1 MALAPQTQEFQT
13 LLGQVQEIESEKD
26 KIKFLRDKGVDPKEF
41 QEVTE
46 DFVEKAERG
55 TLRPDTSFSA
65 GKMVTG
71 GIGRLGSAAATLAGQ
86 GIELAAGKEAREK
99 VSNVFSELG
108 DNIDD
113 NLKKTRVGKAVST
126 ALKETFD
133 PELST
138 AEEIGSYFVPFG
150 VATKAL
156 TAATAGLKTTT
167 ALGTAAKAGTIGV
180 AADVLTR
187 QEDEVFLPEVIAMLG
202 PKGEEAAAALS
213 INPDDTVAE
222 KRLKQIADSTL
233 GAGVA
238 SGLIKAIGLTAGK
251 VAGKAKALKKD
262 KVTEPIE
269 ETVDKTPVEAEVVE
283 IAPNEYRQRGK
294 IIQTLGKVNTG
305 LGRMFTTTAG
315 MPKELF
321 DSYLTSR
328 GFVAGQDMLI
338 QGEAKKLEKL
348 IKKTGADRVTV
359 NRALAMEGGSYDLPE
374 EVLEQV
380 IKMREAINL
389 NEVAVKDALKLA
401 VDDDIQI
408 KLGED
413 GGAYLTRTF
422 QTFTNPKW
430 SKDIKKALD
439 MKPEKLSSKAKI
451 AASQSGNTADVYE
464 VVYNARQHLQKQYPE
479 LTPAQIDG
487 VISDIVDRGKGGQF
501 DLITSLLSGGTGEKA
516 VKVLRGRKDIDKPIL
531 ELMGEVKDPVRNFT
545 ETMRNQN
552 KLIAKANYLK
562 DVKAFAERNLGK
574 EVKTQGLFP
583 FLPSDTATFL
593 RQGERIGGKDITK
606 NVGELAA
613 QELGRLGGTGAPVGL
628 NKVFTTDEM
637 YTMLE
642 RGIDTFG
649 FDNPVGK
656 GWLNVFAKPAGVG
669 QAMETVFDHTAHAV
683 NTYGMLQQLTMNGNL
698 LRPSV
703 FKNAQTSMYS
713 LYQKAAKN
721 DPESLAYLARLKER
735 GVLDSSV
742 VAETVKRNLDR
753 FGEGAEGA
761 MSKAVKAPFRGASAL
776 YGGIDDF
783 GKVIAHQAEM
793 QAYRKAFP
801 NATADEVFDYA
812 ADVVRNT
819 MPSYTTAVPAV
830 RALSRLP
837 FGTYATFPAEVLRT
851 QYNIIKIGL
860 KDIAQGTATGNANLA
875 ATGLRRLSALGA
887 TAAGIGYAIDQ
898 NNQELGVTP
907 TDIRGLNL
915 TVPEY
920 QKNTLKIMEEPF
932 YVDKNGHIMTKFVD
946 SGAIDAAQYVKGPI
960 RAIMGRV
967 MAGEEV
973 TEREIDDI
981 FKDAFKEVYSPFISE
996 KFLTQALVETYTG
1009 MDAEGRPIRRGLSVA
1024 DDIKDTTVN
1033 LVKVMTPGSIK
1044 AGQKVLRADQSEMLR
1059 GVGEGQTAA
1068 GFPMRME
1075 DQVDFFT
1082 TGIRHNTVDFSKAM
1096 GSSIYEDTK
1105 ELRTPNDAFKAFV
1118 KQIPDK
1124 ILTPQEEQDIYN
1136 EFRRMQEIK
1145 KERMARVADKIDV
1158 FRQMEVVGK
1167 DGNKRNITMDDIIM
1181 GATSDAKYRT
1191 SESLLRSAVEGK
1203 KGRGIFQADF
1213 IADEQTIRNIIEERK
1228 FGEGV
1233 IDNLNSIAE
1242 EYEGQPLRPEERR

>member
-26 KIKFLRDKGVDPKEF
+26 RIKFLRNKGVDPKEF

-46 DFVEKAERG
+46 DFVEKVESGA
-55 TLRPDTSFSA
+55 LRPDTSFSA

-71 GIGRLGSAAATLAGQ
+71 GLGRLGSAAATLSGQ
-86 GIELAAGKEAREK
+86 IIEAAAGKETREK

-113 NLKKTRVGKAVST
+113 NLKKTKVGKAVSY

-133 PELST
+133 PEMST

-156 TAATAGLKTTT
+156 NVATAGLKTTT
-167 ALGTAAKAGTIGV
+167 KAGAVAKAGAIGV

-187 QEDEVFLPEVIAMLG
+187 QEDEVFLPEVIAALG
-202 PKGEEAAAALS
+202 PEGEQLAAKLA
-213 INPDDTVAE
+213 IDPDDTVAE
-222 KRLKQIADSTL
+222 KRLKQVADATL

-238 SGLIKAIGLTAGK
+238 SAFIKGIGLAAGK
-251 VAGKAKALKKD
+251 VASKAKAIKKD
-262 KVTEPIE
+262 KITEPIE

-294 IIQTLGKVNTG
+294 IMQTLGKVNTG
-305 LGRMFTTTAG
+305 LGRAFTTTAG
-315 MPKELF
+315 MPKEMF
-321 DSYLTSR
+321 ESYLKSR

-338 QGEAKKLEKL
+338 QAEAKKLEKL
-348 IKKTGADRVTV
+348 IKKTGADRVAV
-359 NRALAMEGGSYDLPE
+359 NRALAMEGGSYNLPE

-389 NEVAVKDALKLA
+389 NEVAVKDALKLS

-439 MKPEKLSSKAKI
+439 MKPEKLSSKAKL
-451 AASQSGNTADVYE
+451 AAGKSGHNADVYE

-479 LTPAQIDG
+479 LTPTQIDG
-487 VISDIVDRGKGGQF
+487 IINDIVDKSKGGQF

-574 EVKTQGLFP
+574 EIKTPGLFP

-593 RQGERIGGKDITK
+593 QQSERIGGRSIGR

-613 QELGRLGGTGAPVGL
+613 AELGKLGGTGAPVGL

-637 YTMLE
+637 YKMLE

-656 GWLNVFAKPAGVG
+656 GWLNAFAKPAGVG

-683 NTYGMLQQLTMNGNL
+683 NIYGMLQQLTMNGNL
-698 LRPSV
+698 LRPNV
-703 FKNAQTSMYS
+703 FKNAQKSMYS
-713 LYQKAAKN
+713 LYQRATDN
-721 DPESLAYLARLKER
+721 DPEALAYLARLKER

-761 MSKAVKAPFRGASAL
+761 MSKAIKAPFRGASAL

-783 GKVIAHQAEM
+783 GKVIAHQSEM

-801 NATADEVFDYA
+801 NATDDEVFDYA

-887 TAAGIGYAIDQ
+887 TTAGIGYAIDQ

-907 TDIRGLNL
+907 ADIRGLNL
-915 TVPEY
+915 VAPEY

-932 YVDKNGHIMTKFVD
+932 YVDNNGHIMTKFVD

-967 MAGEEV
+967 MAGQEV

-981 FKDAFKEVYSPFISE
+981 FKDAFREVYSPFISE

-1009 MDAEGRPIRRGLSVA
+1009 FDAEGRPIRRGLSAA
-1024 DDIKDTTVN
+1024 DDIKDTSVN

-1044 AGQKVLRADQSEMLR
+1044 AGQKVLRAAQSEMLR

-1082 TGIRHNTVDFSKAM
+1082 TGIRHNTVDFTKAM
-1096 GSSIYEDTK
+1096 GYSLFEEGKEIAATK
-1105 ELRTPNDAFKAFV
+1105 PALKAFI
-1118 KQIPDK
+1118 KNIPDK
-1124 ILTPQEEQDIYN
+1124 ILTPEEEQSIYN
-1136 EFRRMQEIK
+1136 EYRRLQEIK
-1145 KERMARVADKIDV
+1145 KERMARLSDKVKV
-1158 FRQMEVVGK
+1158 FRGVEYVNKEGK
-1167 DGNKRNITMDDIIM
+1167 KQNITMKDLYR
-1181 GATSDAKYRT
+1181 ASTSDARYPMNEDILKA
-1191 SESLLRSAVEGK
+1191 SVKGK
-1203 KGRGIFQADF
+1203 RGRGIFVPDSF
-1213 IADEQTIRNIIEERK
+1213 TTDELISLVRDRK
-1228 FGEGV
+1228 FKFDVTKGLRAIEK
-1233 IDNLNSIAE
+1233 
-1242 EYEGQPLRPEERR
+1242 EYQGQPLRPEETR